1 MLMIMPMEIATTI
14 ARMSKPAW
22 LIAAVL
28 CVASL
33 TCHAATISIA
43 CDSVGNAAK
52 ICKDGAESWA
62 RKTGN
67 TVQLVSVPTSASER
81 LGLYQQ
87 LLGAESPAIDVFMID
102 SIWPGILAAYFLDLK
117 PAAASIIEEHFPA
130 VVQNDTVGGR
140 LIAMP
145 WFIDAGL
152 LYYRKDL
159 LERYGEKL
167 PETWDDLAAT
177 ARRIQDAE
185 RKRGN
190 PKMWGYVWQG
200 KSYEGLTC
208 NALEWIASYGGG
220 TIVDASGKVTIDN
233 PAAASALR
241 EARSWI
247 GTISPKGVLSYG
259 EEEARGVFQT
269 GNAVF
274 MRNWPYAW
282 AAVNNVDSP
291 VKDKVGAMSLPMDGK
306 ANTGSRHVAA
316 LGGQHLAVSK
326 FSGNRDAAI
335 DLVMYLTGKEEQ
347 KRRALVGS
355 YNPTILSLYR
365 DTDILAANPFVGTLY
380 ATFLN
385 ATPRPSAV
393 TRGRYNQVSSE
404 FWNTVYTVIGEGE
417 DPAASLK
424 SLDKRLRRIGAHG
437 TWQ

>member
-1 MLMIMPMEIATTI
+1 MM
-14 ARMSKPAW
+14 RRY
-22 LIAAVL
+22 IAAAVVCIL
-28 CVASL
+28 STAS
-33 TCHAATISIA
+33 HAATISIA

-102 SIWPGILAAYFLDLK
+102 SIWPGILSAYFIDLK
-117 PAAASIIEEHFPA
+117 PAAANTIEEHFPA
-130 VVQNDTVGGR
+130 VVQNDTVDGH

-159 LERYGEKL
+159 LERYGEKP
-167 PETWDDLAAT
+167 PETWQDLAAS
-177 ARRIQDAE
+177 ALRIQDEE

-190 PKMWGYVWQG
+190 AKMWGYVWQG

-208 NALEWIASYGGG
+208 NALEWIASHGGG

-233 PAAASALR
+233 PSAITALR

-282 AAVNNVDSP
+282 AAVNNEDSP
-291 VKDKVGAMSLPMDGK
+291 VKGKVGAMPLPMDGK
-306 ANTGSRHVAA
+306 NNPNSRHVAA

-326 FSGNRDAAI
+326 FSRNRNAAI

-355 YNPTILSLYR
+355 YNPTIRSLYR
-365 DTDILAANPFVGTLY
+365 DPDILAANPFQGMLY
-380 ATFLN
+380 ATFVN

-424 SLDKRLRRIGAHG
+424 SLEKRLRRIGAHG

>member
-1 MLMIMPMEIATTI
+1 MTRARRLATI
-14 ARMSKPAW
+14 AMFGIGMLA
-22 LIAAVL
+22 
-28 CVASL
+28 CASQ
-33 TCHAATISIA
+33 AATIYIA

-52 ICKDGAESWA
+52 ICKDGAEAWA

-67 TVQLVSVPTSASER
+67 SVHLVSVPTSASER

-87 LLGAESPAIDVFMID
+87 LLGSESSAVDVFMID
-102 SIWPGILAAYFLDLK
+102 AIWPGILAAYLVDLTS
-117 PAAASIIEEHFPA
+117 AAGPSIDDHFPA
-130 VVQNDTVGGR
+130 VVSNDTVDGR

-159 LERYGEKL
+159 LERYGEKP
-167 PETWDDLAAT
+167 PETWDELAAI
-177 ARRIQDAE
+177 AKKIQDGE
-185 RKRGN
+185 RRRGN

-208 NALEWIASYGGG
+208 NALEWIASRNGG
-220 TIVDASGKVTIDN
+220 TIIDGSGKVTIAN
-233 PAAASALR
+233 PAAAGALR
-241 EARSWI
+241 VARSWI

-282 AAVNNVDSP
+282 AAVNNADSP
-291 VKDKVGAMSLPMDGK
+291 VKGKVGAMPLPRDGPG
-306 ANTGSRHVAA
+306 TRHAAA
-316 LGGQHLAVSK
+316 LGGQQLAVSR
-326 FSGNRDAAI
+326 FSRNKTAAI
-335 DLVMYLTGKEEQ
+335 DLVLYLTGKDEQ

-355 YNPTILSLYR
+355 YNPTIRSLYQ
-365 DTDILAANPFVGTLY
+365 DPEILAANPFMGVLHE
-380 ATFLN
+380 TFAN
-385 ATPRPSAV
+385 ATPRPSTV
-393 TRGRYNQVSSE
+393 TRGRYNQVSTE

-417 DPAASLK
+417 DPATSLAN
-424 SLDKRLRRIGAHG
+424 LDKRLRRISARG